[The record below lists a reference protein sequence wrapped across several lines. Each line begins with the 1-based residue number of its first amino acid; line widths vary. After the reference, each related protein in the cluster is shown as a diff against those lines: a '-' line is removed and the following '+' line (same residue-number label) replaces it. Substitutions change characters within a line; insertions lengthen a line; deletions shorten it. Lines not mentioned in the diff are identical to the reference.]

1 MATVELRKVV
11 PEQNCYRRYKVSEQ
25 KLLFGGYD
33 LILEWGRI
41 GTSSRLKVET
51 CRSVEEIRK
60 KREEVLGKRRRHG
73 YVVSVKGIVDGS
85 G

>member
-1 MATVELRKVV
+1 MATVEMRKVV
-11 PEQNCYRRYKVSEQ
+11 PRENCYRRYKVSEQ

-51 CRSVEEIRK
+51 CGSVEELGR
-60 KREEVLGKRRRHG
+60 KREEVLGKRRKHG
-73 YVVSVKGIVDGS
+73 YVTR
-85 G
+85 

>member
-11 PEQNCYRRYKVSEQ
+11 PKENCYRRYKVSEQ

-51 CRSVEEIRK
+51 YRSVEELGK

-73 YVVSVKGIVDGS
+73 YVVR
-85 G
+85 

>member
-11 PEQNCYRRYKVSEQ
+11 PRENCYRRYKVSEQ

-41 GTSSRLKVET
+41 GTSSLLQVET
-51 CRSVEEIRK
+51 CGSVEELGK

-73 YVVSVKGIVDGS
+73 YVGR
-85 G
+85 

>member
-11 PEQNCYRRYKVSEQ
+11 PKENCYRRYKVSEQ

-51 CRSVEEIRK
+51 CVSVEELRRR
-60 KREEVLGKRRRHG
+60 REEVLGKRRRHG
-73 YVVSVKGIVDGS
+73 YMLRTA
-85 G
+85 

>member
-11 PEQNCYRRYKVSEQ
+11 PKENCYRRYKVSEQ

-51 CRSVEEIRK
+51 CRSVEELGK

-73 YVVSVKGIVDGS
+73 YVVSG
-85 G
+85 